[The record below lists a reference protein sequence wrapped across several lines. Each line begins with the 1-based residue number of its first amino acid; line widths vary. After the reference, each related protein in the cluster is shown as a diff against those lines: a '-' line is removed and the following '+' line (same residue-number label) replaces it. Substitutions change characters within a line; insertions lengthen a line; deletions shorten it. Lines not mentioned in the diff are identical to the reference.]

1 MPRHSPFVISLSSDE
16 RRDLEATSRKY
27 TAPYM
32 EVVRAKIIL
41 FAADGWRNDRIAAR
55 LDLPKSVV
63 VKWRKRFFENRFD
76 GLLDLPRHDSNH

>member
-1 MPRHSPFVISLSSDE
+1 MPRHSPFVINLSAEE
-16 RRDLEATSRKY
+16 RRSLEASSRKY

-41 FAADGWRNDRIAAR
+41 LASDGWRNDQIAAR

-63 VKWRKRFFENRFD
+63 VKWRKRFFESRFD

>member
-1 MPRHSPFVISLSSDE
+1 MPRHSPFVINLSADE
-16 RRDLEATSRKY
+16 RRALEATSRKY

-41 FAADGWRNDRIAAR
+41 LAADDWRNDQIAAR
-55 LDLPKSVV
+55 LDMPKCVV
-63 VKWRKRFFENRFD
+63 VKWRKRFFESRFD